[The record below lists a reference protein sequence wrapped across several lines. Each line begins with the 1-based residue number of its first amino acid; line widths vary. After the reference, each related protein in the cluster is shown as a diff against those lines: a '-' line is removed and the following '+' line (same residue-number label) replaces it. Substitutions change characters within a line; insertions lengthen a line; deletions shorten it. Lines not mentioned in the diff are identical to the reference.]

1 MKLSPDDL
9 PDHLAAQLLP
19 VYLVS
24 GDEPLLVGEAAD
36 AIRAA
41 ARGRGFAE
49 REVFFVERG
58 AAPWEQILQS
68 AQSLSLFAERR
79 IVEIRLPTGRPGGGG
94 AMLVRLIEAAG
105 DDLLVLI
112 ITGRLEKEVLGSDWV
127 ATAQRRG
134 AAVAVWPVE
143 LARLAA
149 WMRARLKRAGVEA
162 DAAAVALLCERTE
175 GNLLAAKQEIDKL
188 SLLAAPKTTIGV
200 AEVEASTTESARF
213 NVFQLAQACAEADA
227 ARALRILSGLRAEG
241 VEPLVVL
248 WVLLRRLHSAQR
260 DRDAPG
266 ARASAARGPSFAR
279 LTARAARV
287 DRVAKGL
294 AVGEEWDELA
304 LLTVELCGRRVLPM
318 PRWRS
323 AAEERA

>member
-1 MKLSPDDL
+1 LKLSPDDL

-24 GDEPLLVGEAAD
+24 GDEPLLVGEASD

-49 REVFFVERG
+49 RDVFFVERG

-79 IVEIRLPTGRPGGGG
+79 IVEIRVPTGRPGSGG

-105 DDLLVLI
+105 ADLLVLI
-112 ITGRLEKEVLGSDWV
+112 ITGRLEKEVLNSDWV
-127 ATAQRRG
+127 AAAQRRG
-134 AAVAVWPVE
+134 ATVAVWPVE

-149 WMRARLKRAGVEA
+149 WMRARLKRAGLEA
-162 DAAAVALLCERTE
+162 DTAALALLCERTE

-188 SLLAAPKTTIGV
+188 SLLAAPQTRIGV

-213 NVFQLAQACAEADA
+213 NVFQLAQACAESDA
-227 ARALRILSGLRAEG
+227 ARGLRILSGLRAEG

-260 DRDAPG
+260 DRDGPG
-266 ARASAARGPSFAR
+266 APAPARGPSFAR

-294 AVGEEWDELA
+294 AVGDEWDELA
-304 LLTVELCGRRVLPM
+304 LLTAELCGRRVLPM

-323 AAEERA
+323 VAEERA

>member
-1 MKLSPDDL
+1 LKLSPDDL
-9 PDHLAAQLLP
+9 PDHLAAKLLP

-24 GDEPLLVGEAAD
+24 GDEPLLVGEASD

-41 ARGRGFAE
+41 ARGRGFTE

-79 IVEIRLPTGRPGGGG
+79 IVEIRVPTGRPGSGG

-105 DDLLVLI
+105 ADLLVLI
-112 ITGRLEKEVLGSDWV
+112 ITGRLEKEALGSDWV
-127 ATAQRRG
+127 AAAQQRG
-134 AAVAVWPVE
+134 AAITVRSIE
-143 LARLAA
+143 
-149 WMRARLKRAGVEA
+149 RARLDAWLRQRLQRAGLEA
-162 DAAAVALLCERTE
+162 DTNAVELLAERTE

-188 SLLAAPKTTIGV
+188 ALLTTQKQRIGV
-200 AEVEASTTESARF
+200 EQVQASTTESARF
-213 NVFQLAQACAEADA
+213 DVFQLANACAAAEA

-241 VEPLVVL
+241 VEPLLVL
-248 WVLLRRLHSAQR
+248 WSLLRQLRSAQR
-260 DRDAPG
+260 DSDVPG
-266 ARASAARGPSFAR
+266 AARLPFAR
-279 LTARAARV
+279 LTARAARA
-287 DRVAKGL
+287 DRMVKGL
-294 AVGEEWDELA
+294 LHGEVWDELA
-304 LLTVELCGRRVLPM
+304 LLTTELCGRRVLPL